1 MVYKNDDNHYRNRVT
16 LPDTANQR
24 FCSMLS
30 AFCLGGD
37 TMAKRKP
44 KETSWLQ
51 QIQSQSYDMRY
62 AALKRLSH
70 RANSRLREIE
80 KHGYMTPAYK
90 MAMSDIRSFGTGQR
104 FTLTNRKQGRRLS
117 SNELNIQLASV
128 ISFLDNQSSTIT
140 GYRET
145 LRRVQDKFR
154 EKGVIIPDN
163 EMQDFLNFLN
173 SSQFNSMSMRAPS
186 DEIIDDFLSAFDE
199 GFNMSQI
206 MTQYGYFLNN
216 SRMTFDQIADRRADL
231 RKYQRKR

>member
-1 MVYKNDDNHYRNRVT
+1 MSNIV
-16 LPDTANQR
+16 NQC

-30 AFCLGGD
+30 TFCIGGD
-37 TMAKRKP
+37 TMARKKP

-51 QIQSQSYDMRY
+51 QLQSQSYDMRY
-62 AALKRLSH
+62 AALQRLSH

-80 KHGYMTPAYK
+80 KHGYDTPAYRI
-90 MAMSDIRSFGTGQR
+90 AMSDIRSFGTGKR
-104 FTLTNRKQGRRLS
+104 FTTTNRKQGRRLS
-117 SNELNIQLASV
+117 DNELNIQLASV
-128 ISFLDNQSSTIT
+128 VSFLDNQSSTIR

-154 EKGVIIPDN
+154 EKGIIIPDN

-173 SSQFNSMSMRAPS
+173 SSQFKSMSMRAPS

-206 MTQYGYFLNN
+206 MTHYSYFLNS
-216 SRMTFDQIADRRADL
+216 SRMTFDQIADRRSAL
-231 RKYQRKR
+231 RRYQRRR

>member
-1 MVYKNDDNHYRNRVT
+1 M
-16 LPDTANQR
+16 LPT
-24 FCSMLS
+24 FCI
-30 AFCLGGD
+30 GGD
-37 TMAKRKP
+37 TMARKKP

-51 QIQSQSYDMRY
+51 QLQSQSYDMRY
-62 AALKRLSH
+62 AALQRLSH

-80 KHGYMTPAYK
+80 KHGYDTPAYR

-104 FTLTNRKQGRRLS
+104 FTTTNRKQGRRLS
-117 SNELNIQLASV
+117 DNELNIQLASV
-128 ISFLDNQSSTIT
+128 VSFLDNQSSTIR

-145 LRRVQDKFR
+145 LRRVQDKFK

-173 SSQFNSMSMRAPS
+173 SSQFKSMSLRAPS

-206 MTQYGYFLNN
+206 MSQYNYFLNS
-216 SRMTFDQIADRRADL
+216 SRMTFDQIADRRAAL
-231 RKYQRKR
+231 RRYQRKR